1 VGPPLNQKAD
11 PGLCRKAG
19 TAACLLASNLWSK
32 LPHPL
37 CRYRSGGTPAL
48 ERPRSI
54 PYLESPSVLS
64 RQGDS
69 PVRFLRHVLV
79 SVQSVLRRRAAVRSA
94 VWASA
99 SALAALALVLA
110 VDAVWVFAH
119 SARPAIYLLAALA
132 GAAGVAVSMFLAWI
146 REPSLFYVARL
157 IERGRPELK
166 NDLMT
171 FLDLLADSGADPSA
185 AVAIARRSAR
195 LLAKFEPT
203 RLLPPHRLRRPC
215 AAVAGAAVALA
226 VGVWLAQGVLFQPW
240 IGQAEAGLVSGGS
253 AAAALGGSGTPPVE
267 TAGAVAAQPGELAAL
282 LAPSPEP
289 KRDGEQPSAEAAQQK
304 EASAPGPQQAAPGA
318 LADEIAAEAGTL
330 ERLAAALEALASSPS
345 SAPPSSA
352 DQGPAGAGQ
361 GAGRDSS
368 QESQQGGG
376 SEPAGSEG
384 PTPLA
389 SAGSD
394 ETGSDGKRDGA
405 VGGGTER
412 TETAS
417 ATGSTTGTGTGTSHQ
432 AASTG
437 GAESQGDAAGGPA
450 GTGAGTEQGNQGQG
464 GTGGRSGGPGLP
476 PIPERPQPTAF
487 PKNPLDATRWA
498 DRLIKEADRRLRE
511 GEVSDAFLDRMGM
524 SQADFRRFVV
534 AWQRRLESA
543 APGPGATQA
552 PGAIRTAAAPGAGEA
567 VGASGAG
574 LARTMVDRGPEG
586 TPGPSNLVQDD
597 SSQVGVRFRPVVSA
611 YFDEL
616 SRLAEKPKSLSE

>member
-1 VGPPLNQKAD
+1 
-11 PGLCRKAG
+11 
-19 TAACLLASNLWSK
+19 
-32 LPHPL
+32 
-37 CRYRSGGTPAL
+37 
-48 ERPRSI
+48 
-54 PYLESPSVLS
+54 
-64 RQGDS
+64 
-69 PVRFLRHVLV
+69 VLV

-171 FLDLLADSGADPSA
+171 FLDLSADSGADPSA

-195 LLAKFEPT
+195 LLVKFEPT

-240 IGQAEAGLVSGGS
+240 IGQAEAGLVSGNTVS
-253 AAAALGGSGTPPVE
+253 AALGGPGTAAVE
-267 TAGAVAAQPGELAAL
+267 APGAVAARPEEAAAS

-304 EASAPGPQQAAPGA
+304 EASAPGSEQAAPEA
-318 LADEIAAEAGTL
+318 LAENIAADAQTL
-330 ERLAAALEALASSPS
+330 ERLAAALEALAGSPS

-389 SAGSD
+389 SAGAAGA
-394 ETGSDGKRDGA
+394 GSEGNRDGTA
-405 VGGGTER
+405 GGGTER

-417 ATGSTTGTGTGTSHQ
+417 ATGSTTGTGTGTGTGTSHQ

-450 GTGAGTEQGNQGQG
+450 GTGAGARQDNQGQG
-464 GTGGRSGGPGLP
+464 GAGGRSGGPSRP

-487 PKNPLDATRWA
+487 PKNPLDATWWA

-511 GEVSDAFLDRMGM
+511 GEVSDAFLGRMGM

-543 APGPGATQA
+543 ARGPGATPTA
-552 PGAIRTAAAPGAGEA
+552 GAVRTAAAPGTGEA

-574 LARTMVDRGPEG
+574 LARTMVDRGPDG
-586 TPGPSNLVQDD
+586 TPGPSDLVQDD
-597 SSQVGVRFRPVVSA
+597 SFQVSVRFRPVVSA

-616 SRLAEKPKSLSE
+616 SRLAEKPKEP

>member
-1 VGPPLNQKAD
+1 VP
-11 PGLCRKAG
+11 
-19 TAACLLASNLWSK
+19 
-32 LPHPL
+32 
-37 CRYRSGGTPAL
+37 
-48 ERPRSI
+48 
-54 PYLESPSVLS
+54 S
-64 RQGDS
+64 RQGAT
-69 PVRFLRHVLV
+69 PGRFLRHVLV

-99 SALAALALVLA
+99 AALAALTLVLA
-110 VDAVWVFAH
+110 IDAVWVYPR
-119 SARPAIYLLAALA
+119 SSRPAVYLMAALA
-132 GAAGVAVSMFLAWI
+132 GAAGVAISMLLAWA
-146 REPSLFYVARL
+146 RKPSLFYVARL

-171 FLDLLADSGADPSA
+171 FLDLSADSGADPSA

-195 LLAKFEPT
+195 LLAEFEPT

-215 AAVAGAAVALA
+215 AVVAGAAVALA

-253 AAAALGGSGTPPVE
+253 AAAALGGPGTPLVE
-267 TAGAVAAQPGELAAL
+267 TAGAVAAQPEELAAS

-289 KRDGEQPSAEAAQQK
+289 KRDGEQAYADADQQK
-304 EASAPGPQQAAPGA
+304 EPSAPGLQQAASGA
-318 LADEIAAEAGTL
+318 LAENIAADAQTL

-361 GAGRDSS
+361 GAGRDSR

-376 SEPAGSEG
+376 SNPAGSEG
-384 PTPLA
+384 PTQLA
-389 SAGSD
+389 SAGSP
-394 ETGSDGKRDGA
+394 EGSPDGTRDGA
-405 VGGGTER
+405 GGGRTER
-412 TETAS
+412 TETRNGAGTGQEPDS
-417 ATGSTTGTGTGTSHQ
+417 TGS
-432 AASTG
+432 
-437 GAESQGDAAGGPA
+437 AESPGTAAGGPG
-450 GTGAGTEQGNQGQG
+450 GTGAGAQQGNQGQG
-464 GTGGRSGGPGLP
+464 GAGGRSGGPGRP

-511 GEVSDAFLDRMGM
+511 GEVSDAFLGRMGM

-543 APGPGATQA
+543 APGTDVTQA
-552 PGAIRTAAAPGAGEA
+552 AGAVRTAAAPGAGEA

-597 SSQVGVRFRPVVSA
+597 SSQVSVRFRPVVSA

-616 SRLAEKPKSLSE
+616 SRRAEKPKEPQR

>member
-1 VGPPLNQKAD
+1 MP
-11 PGLCRKAG
+11 
-19 TAACLLASNLWSK
+19 
-32 LPHPL
+32 
-37 CRYRSGGTPAL
+37 
-48 ERPRSI
+48 
-54 PYLESPSVLS
+54 S
-64 RQGDS
+64 RQGA
-69 PVRFLRHVLV
+69 PPGRFLRHVLV
-79 SVQSVLRRRAAVRSA
+79 SVQGVLRRRAAVRSA

-99 SALAALALVLA
+99 AALAALAALALVLA
-110 VDAVWVFAH
+110 VDAVWVYPR
-119 SARPAIYLLAALA
+119 SSRPAVYLMAALA
-132 GAAGVAVSMFLAWI
+132 GAAGVAISMLLAWA
-146 REPSLFYVARL
+146 RKPSLFYVARL

-171 FLDLLADSGADPSA
+171 FLDLSADSGADPSA

-240 IGQAEAGLVSGGS
+240 IGQAEAGLASGGP
-253 AAAALGGSGTPPVE
+253 ATVALGGSETPAVE
-267 TAGAVAAQPGELAAL
+267 EQSTDAARPEESSVSVADSEEAKP
-282 LAPSPEP
+282 
-289 KRDGEQPSAEAAQQK
+289 DGEQASAEAAQQK
-304 EASAPGPQQAAPGA
+304 EASAPGSEQAASGA
-318 LADEIAAEAGTL
+318 LAENIAADAQTL
-330 ERLAAALEALASSPS
+330 ERLAATLEALASSPS

-361 GAGRDSS
+361 GAGRDSG

-384 PTPLA
+384 PTPPATAGATGAGSEGNRDGTAGGTEHTETGNNGSGAEHQQA
-389 SAGSD
+389 SAGS
-394 ETGSDGKRDGA
+394 
-405 VGGGTER
+405 
-412 TETAS
+412 
-417 ATGSTTGTGTGTSHQ
+417 
-432 AASTG
+432 
-437 GAESQGDAAGGPA
+437 AESPGTAAGDPG
-450 GTGAGTEQGNQGQG
+450 GTGASTPQGNNGQG
-464 GTGGRSGGPGLP
+464 GAGRQTSGPGRP

-543 APGPGATQA
+543 APGPAVTQA
-552 PGAIRTAAAPGAGEA
+552 AGAVRTAAAPGAGEA
-567 VGASGAG
+567 VGASGAD
-574 LARTMVDRGPEG
+574 LAGTMVDRGPEG
-586 TPGPSNLVQDD
+586 TPGPSNLIQDD
-597 SSQVGVRFRPVVSA
+597 PSQVSVRFRPVVSA

-616 SRLAEKPKSLSE
+616 SRLAEKPKEPER

>member
-1 VGPPLNQKAD
+1 VP
-11 PGLCRKAG
+11 
-19 TAACLLASNLWSK
+19 
-32 LPHPL
+32 
-37 CRYRSGGTPAL
+37 
-48 ERPRSI
+48 
-54 PYLESPSVLS
+54 S
-64 RQGDS
+64 RQGA
-69 PVRFLRHVLV
+69 PPGRFLRHVLV
-79 SVQSVLRRRAAVRSA
+79 SVQSVLCRRAAVRSA

-99 SALAALALVLA
+99 AALAALTLVLA
-110 VDAVWVFAH
+110 IDAVWVFAH
-119 SARPAIYLLAALA
+119 SARPAVYLLAALA
-132 GAAGVAVSMFLAWI
+132 GAAGVAISMLLAWA
-146 REPSLFYVARL
+146 RKPSLFYVARL

-171 FLDLLADSGADPSA
+171 FLDLSADSGADPSA

-267 TAGAVAAQPGELAAL
+267 TAGAVAAQPAERPAGKELAAS

-289 KRDGEQPSAEAAQQK
+289 KRDSEQPSAETAQQK
-304 EASAPGPQQAAPGA
+304 EASITGSQQAASAA
-318 LADEIAAEAGTL
+318 LAENIAADAKTL

-361 GAGRDSS
+361 GAGRDSG
-368 QESQQGGG
+368 QESPQGGG
-376 SEPAGSEG
+376 SDPAGSEG

-389 SAGSD
+389 SAGSP
-394 ETGSDGKRDGA
+394 EGNSDGNHDGM
-405 VGGGTER
+405 GGGRTER
-412 TETAS
+412 TET
-417 ATGSTTGTGTGTSHQ
+417 GNGTGTGQ
-432 AASTG
+432 EPDSTG
-437 GAESQGDAAGGPA
+437 GAESPGTAAGGPG
-450 GTGAGTEQGNQGQG
+450 GTGASTPQGNNGQG
-464 GTGGRSGGPGLP
+464 GAGGRSGGPSRP

-543 APGPGATQA
+543 ARGTDVTQA
-552 PGAIRTAAAPGAGEA
+552 AGMVRTAAAPGAGEA

-574 LARTMVDRGPEG
+574 LASTMVDRGPEG

-597 SSQVGVRFRPVVSA
+597 PSQVSVRFRPVVSA
-611 YFDEL
+611 YYDEL
-616 SRLAEKPKSLSE
+616 SRLAEKPKEPER

>member
-1 VGPPLNQKAD
+1 M
-11 PGLCRKAG
+11 
-19 TAACLLASNLWSK
+19 
-32 LPHPL
+32 
-37 CRYRSGGTPAL
+37 
-48 ERPRSI
+48 
-54 PYLESPSVLS
+54 LS
-64 RQGDS
+64 RQGA
-69 PVRFLRHVLV
+69 PPGRFLRHVLV

-99 SALAALALVLA
+99 ATLAALALVLA

-132 GAAGVAVSMFLAWI
+132 GAASVAVSMFLAWI
-146 REPSLFYVARL
+146 RAPSLFYVARL

-171 FLDLLADSGADPSA
+171 FLDLSADSGADPSA

-195 LLAKFEPT
+195 LLAEFEPT
-203 RLLPPHRLRRPC
+203 HLLPPHRLRRPC
-215 AAVAGAAVALA
+215 AVVAGAAVALA

-240 IGQAEAGLVSGGS
+240 IGRAEAGLVSGGS
-253 AAAALGGSGTPPVE
+253 AAAALGGSGTAAVE
-267 TAGAVAAQPGELAAL
+267 APGAVAARPEELAAS

-289 KRDGEQPSAEAAQQK
+289 KRDSEQPSADAAQQK
-304 EASAPGPQQAAPGA
+304 EASAPGSQQAAPGA

-330 ERLAAALEALASSPS
+330 ERLAAALDALTNSPS

-352 DQGPAGAGQ
+352 EQGPAGAGQ

-389 SAGSD
+389 SAGSP
-394 ETGSDGKRDGA
+394 EGNSDGNRDGTA
-405 VGGGTER
+405 GRTER
-412 TETAS
+412 TETGNGS
-417 ATGSTTGTGTGTSHQ
+417 GTGQDPDSTGS
-432 AASTG
+432 
-437 GAESQGDAAGGPA
+437 AESQGNAAGDPA
-450 GTGAGTEQGNQGQG
+450 GGGPGAQQGNDGQAGDRQGNNGQG
-464 GTGGRSGGPGLP
+464 GAGGRTGGPGRPPRRLARPTGP

-552 PGAIRTAAAPGAGEA
+552 PGAVRTAAAPGAGEA
-567 VGASGAG
+567 VEASGAG
-574 LARTMVDRGPEG
+574 LASTMVDRGPEG

-597 SSQVGVRFRPVVSA
+597 PSQVSVRFRPVVSA

-616 SRLAEKPKSLSE
+616 SRLAEKPKEPER

>member
-1 VGPPLNQKAD
+1 
-11 PGLCRKAG
+11 
-19 TAACLLASNLWSK
+19 
-32 LPHPL
+32 
-37 CRYRSGGTPAL
+37 
-48 ERPRSI
+48 
-54 PYLESPSVLS
+54 VLS
-64 RQGDS
+64 CQGDS
-69 PVRFLRHVLV
+69 PVRFLRHMLV

-99 SALAALALVLA
+99 AALAALILVLT
-110 VDAVWVFAH
+110 VDAVWVYPR
-119 SARPAIYLLAALA
+119 SSRPAVYLMAALA
-132 GAAGVAVSMFLAWI
+132 GAAGVAISMLLAWA
-146 REPSLFYVARL
+146 RKPSLFYVARL

-171 FLDLLADSGADPSA
+171 FLDLSADSGADPSA

-195 LLAKFEPT
+195 LLVKFEPT

-240 IGQAEAGLVSGGS
+240 IGQAEAGLVSGNTVS
-253 AAAALGGSGTPPVE
+253 AALGGPGTAAVE
-267 TAGAVAAQPGELAAL
+267 APGAVAARPEEAAAS

-289 KRDGEQPSAEAAQQK
+289 KRDGEQSRRAGTAQQK
-304 EASAPGPQQAAPGA
+304 EASAPGSEQAVQGA
-318 LADEIAAEAGTL
+318 LAENIAAEAGTL

-389 SAGSD
+389 SAGAAGA
-394 ETGSDGKRDGA
+394 GSEGNRDGTA
-405 VGGGTER
+405 GGGTER

-417 ATGSTTGTGTGTSHQ
+417 ATGSTTGTGTGTGTGTSHQ

-450 GTGAGTEQGNQGQG
+450 GTGAGARQDNQGQG
-464 GTGGRSGGPGLP
+464 GAGGRTSGPGRPPRRLARPTGP

-487 PKNPLDATRWA
+487 PKNPLDATRWT

-524 SQADFRRFVV
+524 SQAEFRRFVV

-543 APGPGATQA
+543 ARGPGATQA
-552 PGAIRTAAAPGAGEA
+552 PGAVRTAAPPGAGEA
-567 VGASGAG
+567 VEASGAG
-574 LARTMVDRGPEG
+574 LASTMVDRGPDG
-586 TPGPSNLVQDD
+586 TSGPSNLVQDD
-597 SSQVGVRFRPVVSA
+597 SFQVSVRFRPVVSA

-616 SRLAEKPKSLSE
+616 SRLAEKPKEP

>member
-1 VGPPLNQKAD
+1 M
-11 PGLCRKAG
+11 
-19 TAACLLASNLWSK
+19 
-32 LPHPL
+32 
-37 CRYRSGGTPAL
+37 
-48 ERPRSI
+48 
-54 PYLESPSVLS
+54 LS

-79 SVQSVLRRRAAVRSA
+79 SVQGVLRRRAAVRSA

-99 SALAALALVLA
+99 AALAALALVLA

-132 GAAGVAVSMFLAWI
+132 GAAGVAVSMFLAWA
-146 REPSLFYVARL
+146 RKPSLFYVARL
-157 IERGRPELK
+157 IERCRPELK

-171 FLDLLADSGADPSA
+171 FLDLSADSGADPSA

-215 AAVAGAAVALA
+215 AAVAGAVVVLA

-240 IGQAEAGLVSGGS
+240 IGQAEAGLVSGNTAS
-253 AAAALGGSGTPPVE
+253 AALGGPGTAAVE
-267 TAGAVAAQPGELAAL
+267 TPGAVAAQPEELAAS

-289 KRDGEQPSAEAAQQK
+289 KRDGEQPPDETAQQK
-304 EASAPGPQQAAPGA
+304 ETSAPGSEQAASGA
-318 LADEIAAEAGTL
+318 LAENIAADAQTL
-330 ERLAAALEALASSPS
+330 ERLAAALEALASSS
-345 SAPPSSA
+345 ASAPPSSA
-352 DQGPAGAGQ
+352 NQGPAGAGQ
-361 GAGRDSS
+361 DAGRDSS
-368 QESQQGGG
+368 QESQQGGSQESQQGGG
-376 SEPAGSEG
+376 SDPAGSEG
-384 PTPLA
+384 PTQLA
-389 SAGSD
+389 SAGSP
-394 ETGSDGKRDGA
+394 EGGSGGNRDGA
-405 VGGGTER
+405 AGGGTEHPK
-412 TETAS
+412 
-417 ATGSTTGTGTGTSHQ
+417 TGNNGTGGSPRGLPRAENSQ
-432 AASTG
+432 RPASGPANPLPQNAGAPASTG
-437 GAESQGDAAGGPA
+437 SAESPGTAAGDPPGE
-450 GTGAGTEQGNQGQG
+450 GSGAPQGNDGQAG
-464 GTGGRSGGPGLP
+464 GAGGRSGDPSRP

-543 APGPGATQA
+543 ARGPGATQA
-552 PGAIRTAAAPGAGEA
+552 PGAVRAAAAPGAGEA

-574 LARTMVDRGPEG
+574 LARTMVDRGPDG

-597 SSQVGVRFRPVVSA
+597 SFQVSVRFRPVVSA

-616 SRLAEKPKSLSE
+616 SRLAEKPKEPQR

>member
-1 VGPPLNQKAD
+1 MP
-11 PGLCRKAG
+11 
-19 TAACLLASNLWSK
+19 
-32 LPHPL
+32 
-37 CRYRSGGTPAL
+37 
-48 ERPRSI
+48 
-54 PYLESPSVLS
+54 S
-64 RQGDS
+64 RQGA
-69 PVRFLRHVLV
+69 PPGRFLRHVLV

-94 VWASA
+94 VWSSA
-99 SALAALALVLA
+99 AALAALTLVLA
-110 VDAVWVFAH
+110 FDAVWVYPR
-119 SARPAIYLLAALA
+119 SLRPAVYLMAALA
-132 GAAGVAVSMFLAWI
+132 GAAGVAISMLLAWA
-146 REPSLFYVARL
+146 RKPSLFYVARL

-171 FLDLLADSGADPSA
+171 FLDLSADSGSDPSA

-215 AAVAGAAVALA
+215 AAVAGAAVVLA

-267 TAGAVAAQPGELAAL
+267 TAGAVAAQPAERPAGEELAAS

-289 KRDGEQPSAEAAQQK
+289 KRGGEQSRRAGTAQQK
-304 EASAPGPQQAAPGA
+304 EASAPGSEQAASGA

-352 DQGPAGAGQ
+352 ATGPPA
-361 GAGRDSS
+361 AGRGTGGEVATDS
-368 QESQQGGG
+368 EAG
-376 SEPAGSEG
+376 EPAGSG
-384 PTPLA
+384 
-389 SAGSD
+389 GN
-394 ETGSDGKRDGA
+394 RDGA
-405 VGGGTER
+405 GGGTER

-417 ATGSTTGTGTGTSHQ
+417 ATGSTTGTGTSHQ

-450 GTGAGTEQGNQGQG
+450 GTADGSPQGNDGQAG
-464 GTGGRSGGPGLP
+464 GAGGRSGGPSRP
-476 PIPERPQPTAF
+476 PIPERPQPTNL

-543 APGPGATQA
+543 APGPGVTQA
-552 PGAIRTAAAPGAGEA
+552 AGAVRTAAAPGAGEA
-567 VGASGAG
+567 VEASGAG
-574 LARTMVDRGPEG
+574 LARTTVDRGPEG
-586 TPGPSNLVQDD
+586 MPGPSNLVQED
-597 SSQVGVRFRPVVSA
+597 SSQVSVRFRPVVSA
-611 YFDEL
+611 YYDEL
-616 SRLAEKPKSLSE
+616 SRLAEKPKEP